1 MVACL
6 NSLVGVWHHRNQQV
20 DQHHGGHQ
28 HVEPENKLK
37 VERVSW
43 RAPNQAAE
51 VFDLKQEGQVLRI
64 LGGHVH
70 FFVTARSL
78 QYRRQPISKVSTNLL
93 RPKREKKS
101 LMITWTGILQP
112 KQRKTW
118 HSGSSL
124 QKLAHCTTNPHLV
137 VKTPALAI
145 SATYLVH
152 AATTTTTTTTAS
164 HWEERAV

>member
-28 HVEPENKLK
+28 HVESENKLK

-124 QKLAHCTTNPHLV
+124 QKLAHCTTLTLLLRLLHLQSL
-137 VKTPALAI
+137 PPI
-145 SATYLVH
+145 
-152 AATTTTTTTTAS
+152 
-164 HWEERAV
+164 